1 MKITSAEFVSSSV
14 KVEDCPP
21 PKLPEYAF
29 IGRSNVGKSSLINM
43 LTGFQGLAKTSSKPG
58 KTQTINHFIINKTW
72 FLTDLPG
79 YGWARVSQTERKKW
93 SNMIHN
99 YLTKRENLC
108 CVFVLV
114 DLSITPQKI
123 DLEFMENLGRN
134 GIPLVIVFTKTDKQS
149 ATANKTATEKY
160 LKLLE
165 ETWEEAPRYFK
176 ASSLKRSGREDILH
190 YIEEVNDLFQKRPL

>member
-1 MKITSAEFVSSSV
+1 
-14 KVEDCPP
+14 
-21 PKLPEYAF
+21 
-29 IGRSNVGKSSLINM
+29 M

-58 KTQTINHFIINKTW
+58 KTQTINHFIINKEW
-72 FLTDLPG
+72 YLTDLPG

-93 SNMIHN
+93 SEMIHN

-108 CVFVLV
+108 CVFVLA

-149 ATANKTATEKY
+149 ATANKIATEKY

-165 ETWEEAPRYFK
+165 ETWEEAPRYFR
-176 ASSLKRSGREDILH
+176 ASSLKRSGREDILG
-190 YIEEVNDLFQKRPL
+190 YIEEVNGLFQKHTL